1 MLQEEG
7 FDTKL
12 AGTRLL
18 GRDMAKI
25 SDPRTIQIVKGIL
38 DAETEEMS
46 QYKLLTDM
54 IRETGMAETRFNK
67 ILLQLEKLKQ
77 GLIEVG
83 ERNFE

>member
-1 MLQEEG
+1 LLQEEG

-54 IRETGMAETRFNK
+54 IRETGMAETRFDK

>member
-1 MLQEEG
+1 
-7 FDTKL
+7 
-12 AGTRLL
+12 
-18 GRDMAKI
+18 MAKI

-54 IRETGMAETRFNK
+54 IRETGMAETRFDK

>member
-54 IRETGMAETRFNK
+54 IRETGMAETRFDK